1 MMCTKCAVSNSM
13 KSVVVQRPTSNA
25 GNRIKGGQWTRTMCS
40 VLVVI
45 LCTQMS
51 RKQLYYLDETGSSVN

>member
-25 GNRIKGGQWTRTMCS
+25 GNRIKGGQDS
-40 VLVVI
+40 NYVLGASGDTLYTDVSKAVV
-45 LCTQMS
+45 LS
-51 RKQLYYLDETGSSVN
+51 G